1 MPQVITL
8 TMNPA
13 LDIATSADAVIPT
26 DKIRCG
32 APRYDPGGG
41 GINVARVIRTL
52 GGDAFAV
59 FPAGGAVG
67 MALDAL
73 LDREHILY
81 CRVPIMGV
89 TRESFT
95 VDERRSGQQYRFVLP
110 GPTLAEEEWQA
121 CLARLARLAESARFI
136 VASGSLPP
144 GAPAD
149 FFQQVADLAKHLGT
163 RFVLDT
169 SGDALRQTRSG
180 VYLLKP
186 SLRELQ
192 EWVGRDLPEEADQI
206 AAARSLIA
214 QGVSEVMVVSL
225 GAKGALLVSA
235 EEAEW
240 LAPIA
245 VPIRSAVGAGDSM
258 VGAIVFGLTR
268 GLDLHHAVRLG
279 MAAGAATLMTP
290 GTELCQREDVERLYE
305 ASTEGRSS
313 DDRLEVVSEAQR
325 SSRRS

>member
-1 MPQVITL
+1 MSISTL
-8 TMNPA
+8 LELLVGNIRDRA
-13 LDIATSADAVIPT
+13 ILDV
-26 DKIRCG
+26 RG
-32 APRYDPGGG
+32 
-41 GINVARVIRTL
+41 RT
-52 GGDAFAV
+52 
-59 FPAGGAVG
+59 
-67 MALDAL
+67 
-73 LDREHILY
+73 
-81 CRVPIMGV
+81 
-89 TRESFT
+89 
-95 VDERRSGQQYRFVLP
+95 
-110 GPTLAEEEWQA
+110 
-121 CLARLARLAESARFI
+121 
-136 VASGSLPP
+136 ASGI
-144 GAPAD
+144 D
-149 FFQQVADLAKHLGT
+149 NDR
-163 RFVLDT
+163 RF
-169 SGDALRQTRSG
+169 AIQ
-180 VYLLKP
+180 
-186 SLRELQ
+186 
-192 EWVGRDLPEEADQI
+192 ADQI

-235 EEAEW
+235 QEAEW